1 MSGRDL
7 IMSYLDTLD
16 DMEVDFMGWELK
28 YGRDEAIEI
37 AAEEWGWSN
46 FRVVKQVEKWENRLW
61 Q

>member
-1 MSGRDL
+1 
-7 IMSYLDTLD
+7 MSYLDTLD